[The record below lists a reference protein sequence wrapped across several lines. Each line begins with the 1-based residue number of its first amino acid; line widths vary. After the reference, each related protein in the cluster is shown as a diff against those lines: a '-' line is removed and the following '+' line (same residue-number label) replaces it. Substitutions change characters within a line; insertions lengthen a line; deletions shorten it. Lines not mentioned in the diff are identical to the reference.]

1 MVTVRPAT
9 VDDAADIVGI
19 NVRGWQRA
27 YAGIVPDDVLA
38 AMDPTGRVNGYRRRM
53 AEPGFEHRVAVDRG
67 RVVGYVVLG
76 PYRAGPHDRHQDPTV
91 GEILAIYVEPTRWGT
106 GAGRA
111 LMSAALRRLAAR
123 GFALVRLWV
132 LAANHQARRFY
143 EQAGFAPDGTTAAY
157 PVTRPDGSVL
167 DLPELRYA
175 RRLP

>member
-1 MVTVRPAT
+1 VVTVRPAT
-9 VDDAADIVGI
+9 FEDAPDIVHI

-38 AMDPTGRVNGYRRRM
+38 AMDATDRIGGYRRRM
-53 AEPGFEHRVAVDRG
+53 AEPGFEHRVAVDLD

-76 PYRAGPHDRHQDPTV
+76 PYRPGPHDRDRDPTV

-123 GFALVRLWV
+123 GFALARLWV

-143 EQAGFAPDGTTAAY
+143 EQAGFAPDGMTAAY
-157 PVTRPDGSVL
+157 PVARPDGSVL

>member
-1 MVTVRPAT
+1 MVSVRPAT
-9 VDDAADIVGI
+9 FEDAPDIVRI

-38 AMDPTGRVNGYRRRM
+38 AMDPTDRINGYRRRM
-53 AEPGFEHRVAVDRG
+53 AEPGFEHRVAVDRQ

-76 PYRAGPHDRHQDPTV
+76 PYRPGPDDRHREQGV
-91 GEILAIYVEPTRWGT
+91 GEILAIYVDPSRWGT

-123 GFALVRLWV
+123 GFALARLWV

-143 EQAGFAPDGTTAAY
+143 EQAGFAPDGMTAAY
-157 PVTRPDGSVL
+157 PVTRPDGSVV